1 MYNILESVSQM
12 ILLVGFTILF
22 SSCQEQ
28 KRPDSSVGVLSQKV
42 ESSIEVITGAQN
54 IAEYHPH
61 IKDKKI
67 GMVVNQTSII
77 GDGHLVDSLL
87 KLEVDIKMIFAP
99 EHGFRGDADAGE
111 QVNDSRDS
119 KTGIPVVSL
128 YGKKK
133 KPRKSD
139 LSGIEVMVFDIQDVG
154 ARFYTYI
161 SSLHNVMEACAESNI
176 PILILDRP
184 NPNAHYIDGP
194 VLEMKYKSFVGM
206 HPVPV
211 VYGMTIG
218 EYGQMINGEGWLSN
232 GLKADLTVI
241 KNRNYDHNTYYNL
254 PVKPSPNLPN
264 IQSILLYPSLCFF
277 EGTVMS
283 VGRGTDTQFQVIGHP
298 SYKSG
303 THKFT
308 PKSGPGS
315 KYPKHENKACL
326 GVDLTQKTKGELFDF
341 GRLDLSYLLDSY
353 SNLQSQ
359 GIPFFNDNNFF
370 EKLAGTSNLR
380 SQIMNGKSEEEI
392 RASWAQDIADFKKIR
407 KKYLLY

>member
-54 IAEYHPH
+54 IAEYHPL
-61 IKDKKI
+61 IKDKKV

-111 QVNDSRDS
+111 QVKDSRDS

-133 KPRKSD
+133 KPTKSD

-161 SSLHNVMEACAESNI
+161 SSLHYVMEACA
-176 PILILDRP
+176 
-184 NPNAHYIDGP
+184 
-194 VLEMKYKSFVGM
+194 
-206 HPVPV
+206 
-211 VYGMTIG
+211 
-218 EYGQMINGEGWLSN
+218 
-232 GLKADLTVI
+232 
-241 KNRNYDHNTYYNL
+241 
-254 PVKPSPNLPN
+254 
-264 IQSILLYPSLCFF
+264 
-277 EGTVMS
+277 
-283 VGRGTDTQFQVIGHP
+283 
-298 SYKSG
+298 
-303 THKFT
+303 
-308 PKSGPGS
+308 
-315 KYPKHENKACL
+315 
-326 GVDLTQKTKGELFDF
+326 
-341 GRLDLSYLLDSY
+341 
-353 SNLQSQ
+353 
-359 GIPFFNDNNFF
+359 
-370 EKLAGTSNLR
+370 
-380 SQIMNGKSEEEI
+380 
-392 RASWAQDIADFKKIR
+392 
-407 KKYLLY
+407 

>member
-1 MYNILESVSQM
+1 
-12 ILLVGFTILF
+12 
-22 SSCQEQ
+22 
-28 KRPDSSVGVLSQKV
+28 
-42 ESSIEVITGAQN
+42 
-54 IAEYHPH
+54 
-61 IKDKKI
+61 
-67 GMVVNQTSII
+67 
-77 GDGHLVDSLL
+77 
-87 KLEVDIKMIFAP
+87 
-99 EHGFRGDADAGE
+99 
-111 QVNDSRDS
+111 
-119 KTGIPVVSL
+119 
-128 YGKKK
+128 
-133 KPRKSD
+133 
-139 LSGIEVMVFDIQDVG
+139 
-154 ARFYTYI
+154 
-161 SSLHNVMEACAESNI
+161 
-176 PILILDRP
+176 
-184 NPNAHYIDGP
+184 
-194 VLEMKYKSFVGM
+194 M

-298 SYKSG
+298 RYNSG

-380 SQIMNGKSEEEI
+380 SQIKNGKSEEEI
-392 RASWAQDIADFKKIR
+392 RTSWEQDIADFKKIR